1 MDFYSASGMPLLWT
15 CFFQTIAIGWVF
27 GTDNFCDCVEEMTGK
42 RPGLFWF
49 MCWKYLAPTVMFV
62 SIHYIIDESLD
73 MMKFILLFDS
83 LFLRFTASLTSQFAM
98 EMTTNI
104 QNGPKWLG

>member
-1 MDFYSASGMPLLWT
+1 MLQLFILEFLLLSKGGIYIFQLMDFYSASGMPLLWA

-27 GTDNFCDCVEEMTGK
+27 GTDNFCDCVQEMTGK

-62 SIHYIIDESLD
+62 SY
-73 MMKFILLFDS
+73 LL
-83 LFLRFTASLTSQFAM
+83 
-98 EMTTNI
+98 I
-104 QNGPKWLG
+104 K